1 VTTKNEEK
9 CRFCTPKS
17 PKTPQNGPTNRKH
30 AIFGAQTPI
39 FWTQTSR
46 PSKMKELN
54 KALHRTAHKAP
65 PVTADV
71 RHKKMKLPKNFWTY
85 TKASLLS
92 ISFIVGFATGPSPIH
107 EGDSPPPF
115 WLAIIP
121 VVFFSIFLPPFLRAF
136 KPTEQYITVSPWPA
150 FPFSLFRDPYPF
162 WHLGVWACFTGAVPQ
177 TFHALTPHNH
187 DQMVMALFMWSCGV
201 GTLLGIT
208 RTKRILKRKIGT
220 VEPAPSPYSSPAAG
234 SESGE
239 A

>member
-1 VTTKNEEK
+1 
-9 CRFCTPKS
+9 
-17 PKTPQNGPTNRKH
+17 
-30 AIFGAQTPI
+30 
-39 FWTQTSR
+39 
-46 PSKMKELN
+46 M
-54 KALHRTAHKAP
+54 
-65 PVTADV
+65 TADV